1 MTRRARDE
9 QYEVRVLLY
18 GCSHKPKFNAF
29 SSPVKGDTIT
39 CYACGRGR
47 LVIGVETGWSRAAM
61 NCLNCPYQLRNT
73 GKGKKYLVN
82 TATRHANACGH
93 TVTIVHDAV
102 ETVVKPQTHFQQPLI
117 DNLLLP

>member
-47 LVIGVETGWSRAAM
+47 LVTGVETGWSRAAM

-102 ETVVKPQTHFQQPLI
+102 ETVIKPQTHFQQPLI